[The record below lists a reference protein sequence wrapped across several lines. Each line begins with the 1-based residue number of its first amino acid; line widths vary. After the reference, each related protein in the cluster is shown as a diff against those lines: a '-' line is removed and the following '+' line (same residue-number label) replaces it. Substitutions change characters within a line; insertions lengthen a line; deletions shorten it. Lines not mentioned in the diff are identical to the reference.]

1 MAQQELLQLV
11 RPILNDYNIEMNHD
25 STVASCRSFDVR
37 KILLT
42 FPKGSNLLSVSHHL
56 FCKEIAMQLD
66 FFKIQGEYEL
76 FWESFFPLVQGH
88 LECEPI
94 ELSASDGCTSVLCEQ
109 PEEEPSEA
117 PSELDERG
125 RAELQS
131 QLSEMD
137 DTWQAMAPGTRTCT
151 TVRWH

>member
-1 MAQQELLQLV
+1 M
-11 RPILNDYNIEMNHD
+11 R
-25 STVASCRSFDVR
+25 
-37 KILLT
+37 
-42 FPKGSNLLSVSHHL
+42 
-56 FCKEIAMQLD
+56 LD

-94 ELSASDGCTSVLCEQ
+94 ELSASDECTSVLCAQ

-125 RAELQS
+125 RAELES

-137 DTWQAMAPGTRTCT
+137 DSEGRPWQAMAPGTRACT
-151 TVRWH
+151 TARWR